1 MGLSKYHVVG
11 NKNSHLA
18 SEIGPTNTIRNWDV
32 FHSHLQ
38 VDPSDY
44 VEHLSEAMQVYH
56 PIDYLCGDSIVY
68 DYDSKVSL
76 LLSCMSASHLYT
88 EACNTSSLCQLKKE

>member
-18 SEIGPTNTIRNWDV
+18 SEIGPTNIIRNWDV

-56 PIDYLCGDSIVY
+56 PMDYLCGDSIVY

-76 LLSCMSASHLYT
+76 LL
-88 EACNTSSLCQLKKE
+88 